1 MLPSE
6 TMYPYTAK
14 EARERGELELWRAN
28 FRTNCACAGAIEL
41 AIRKGFDGM
50 HLWADCAKSVID
62 QYGYKR
68 VGFVL
73 ANTLQEQSYD
83 GRYHETN
90 KQWSRSVFVPEDGG
104 HRHTFLI
111 NSHPAVLDGFVSE
124 YRAELAKLHLFG
136 AEHCEPNSG
145 EQDFTGRVLILSPDT
160 LRESYWQ
167 PENQLWLALSGF
179 GCRPH
184 ARGRSVLC
192 TCLGDGE
199 TTRWNRSEFV
209 GIIRMVI
216 GFGIAVFGIVRFQ
229 QGIDLLRLKK
239 HSGWFEVVISVLLI
253 AAGIIVAVVP
263 ELFKNAVFVLSGI
276 LMMVVGVT
284 NIVSEVRTKKAMKNL
299 LDSEGKIIV
308 HGEVKKDGE

>member
-6 TMYPYTAK
+6 ALYPYTAK

-41 AIRKGFDGM
+41 AIHKGFDGM
-50 HLWADCAKSVID
+50 HLSTDCAKSVID

-124 YRAELAKLHLFG
+124 YRATNGWALCWPTLCRSSPMMAATMRPISSG
-136 AEHCEPNSG
+136 AAPSSSPKME
-145 EQDFTGRVLILSPDT
+145 DTGIPS
-160 LRESYWQ
+160 S
-167 PENQLWLALSGF
+167 
-179 GCRPH
+179 
-184 ARGRSVLC
+184 
-192 TCLGDGE
+192 
-199 TTRWNRSEFV
+199 
-209 GIIRMVI
+209 
-216 GFGIAVFGIVRFQ
+216 
-229 QGIDLLRLKK
+229 
-239 HSGWFEVVISVLLI
+239 
-253 AAGIIVAVVP
+253 
-263 ELFKNAVFVLSGI
+263 
-276 LMMVVGVT
+276 
-284 NIVSEVRTKKAMKNL
+284 
-299 LDSEGKIIV
+299 
-308 HGEVKKDGE
+308 